1 MNPDLIRLLIVA
13 SGFAVAA
20 ILILLKPLGGWMDY
34 ALGAVV
40 LVSDIVAGQIVH
52 TILSRKNRG

>member
-1 MNPDLIRLLIVA
+1 MNPDTIRLLIVV
-13 SGFAVAA
+13 SGLAMAA

-34 ALGAVV
+34 ALAAVV

-52 TILSRKNRG
+52 AILSRKNRG